1 MVCPEDPCII
11 GDTPESCPA
20 PCSGIFERL
29 LSLQDI
35 PHRCPPDTS
44 TLVDSISVLLCQVV
58 RVA

>member
-1 MVCPEDPCII
+1 MCPEDLYII
-11 GDTPESCPA
+11 NDTPQSCPV
-20 PCSGIFERL
+20 PCSDIFEQL

-44 TLVDSISVLLCQVV
+44 TLVDSISVLLYQVV

>member
-11 GDTPESCPA
+11 DDTPLSCPA
-20 PCSGIFERL
+20 LCSGIFERL

-44 TLVDSISVLLCQVV
+44 TSSHNISVLLYQVV